1 MELCQRYE
9 WFFIDNFIECDESR
23 NDLIRRFIG
32 FIDIAYIKKSKIKFF
47 KSGLLTSEIYKG
59 EALDFFWN
67 RTVSRINE
75 MQKQT

>member
-1 MELCQRYE
+1 MNLSILKSNKKNLNT
-9 WFFIDNFIECDESR
+9 FIAVGSA
-23 NDLIRRFIG
+23 LTFIG

>member
-1 MELCQRYE
+1 MV
-9 WFFIDNFIECDESR
+9 FNDNFIECDESR

-32 FIDIAYIKKSKIKFF
+32 FIDIAYMKKSKIKFF

-59 EALDFFWN
+59 GSRLFWN